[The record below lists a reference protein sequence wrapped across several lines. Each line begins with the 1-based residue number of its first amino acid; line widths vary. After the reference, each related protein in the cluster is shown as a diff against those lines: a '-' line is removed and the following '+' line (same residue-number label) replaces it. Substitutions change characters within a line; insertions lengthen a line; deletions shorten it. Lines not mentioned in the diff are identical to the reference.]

1 MTVRSVLLGI
11 IGAAAICA
19 VTFFNDFVVR
29 GTFLIGNF
37 MPVGVFGPL
46 LLLVLVANPLLRRAA
61 RRAALTG
68 QELAVAVA
76 VVFFACYVPGRG
88 LMHYFT
94 NVLMLPRHQA
104 RLNPAWQSEPT
115 RLAVADVDDAGLL
128 ARSLCQAAS
137 SPADASPVLAA
148 VVQRLPGSVL
158 ERLRTL
164 SAGDDP
170 APETT
175 LALVEVLNAVIA
187 GPLLAGGGGNEEH
200 LGLPAYARRLLRT
213 PPGSLSDEDVAM
225 ANRALLDSALP
236 AALDP
241 FRPGVLEHV
250 PEPMLAGTRS
260 DTSDVLDG
268 FVTGLG
274 EGDKAIGL
282 HDVPWRAWRPAL
294 CFWLPL
300 LLAMCLT
307 VIGLALVI
315 HRQWASHEHLPYPTV
330 EFAHSLLPAAD
341 GRAGPVLRSRSF
353 WGAMA
358 AVTAIHMNNYAAVW
372 WPDYLVPFKLQFH
385 FTPLLEI
392 FPTFGRGPWWQIL
405 NPRVLFTVVG
415 FGYFLATDVSL
426 SLGVAP
432 YLYCLAV
439 GICAGYGITF
449 GGSHLEASLGSGLY
463 AGAYVSMFLVIAY
476 TGRYYYS
483 SVFRRGLGLKSGD
496 AVEPHALWGFRL
508 FLVGLVLFVLQ
519 LCRVGVDWQLGL
531 LYSLGTVMIFV
542 VVSRLLV
549 EAGVFYLHP
558 YCYPCAVL
566 YGFLGASAV
575 NPDQL
580 LVLSMVS
587 AVLLIDPREALM
599 AFAMCSV
606 RLADR
611 ARCRV
616 GPTVAWGSI
625 ALLVG
630 FAVAVPVTLYLQY
643 QHGALTAGDGWS
655 AQMVPSFPFKVSS
668 SLRQTLEA
676 QGSLDAS
683 LRVSGW
689 GHFVG
694 MVPDRPMVTGFGI
707 TFGLVLLFS
716 FCRHRFAKWPLH
728 PLLFLVLGTWQ
739 SQTLAF
745 SYLIGCVVKACVTKY
760 GGAVAYH
767 RFKPVMVGLVA
778 GDMLSGVVTL
788 VIGAG
793 YYFIQGQPPMGYRVL
808 PV

>member
-104 RLNPAWQSEPT
+104 RLNSAWQAEPT
-115 RLAVADVDDAGLL
+115 RLTVADVADARLL
-128 ARSLCQAAS
+128 VQSFAGTVS
-137 SPADASPVLAA
+137 SPEAAPPVLAA
-148 VVQRLPGSVL
+148 ARRRLPDSVL
-158 ERLRTL
+158 ERVRALP
-164 SAGDDP
+164 SDHDP
-170 APETT
+170 APETV
-175 LALVEVLNAVIA
+175 LALVEALNEVVS
-187 GPLLAGGGGNEEH
+187 GPPLEWGGSAAGG
-200 LGLPAYARRLLRT
+200 LALPAYARHLLSK
-213 PPGSLSDEDVAM
+213 PGDSLSDEDVETT
-225 ANRALLDSALP
+225 NRALLDSALGG
-236 AALDP
+236 ALDP
-241 FRPGVLEHV
+241 FRPGVLDHV
-250 PEPMLAGTRS
+250 PESMLAGARS
-260 DTSDVLDG
+260 GTSEVLDG

-274 EGDKAIGL
+274 EGDEAIAPG
-282 HDVPWRAWRPAL
+282 DVPWHAWRPAL

-300 LLAMCLT
+300 LLAMCFAVT
-307 VIGLALVI
+307 GLALVI

-330 EFAHSLLPAAD
+330 EFAHSLLPTAD

-353 WGAMA
+353 WGAMV
-358 AVTAIHMNNYAAVW
+358 AVTVIHMNNYASAW

-385 FTPLLEI
+385 FTPLLEV

-405 NPRVLFTVVG
+405 NPRLLFTVVG

-426 SLGVAP
+426 SLGIAP

-439 GICAGYGITF
+439 GICAGYGVTF
-449 GGSHLEASLGSGLY
+449 GGSHLEASLSSGLY
-463 AGAYVSMFLVIAY
+463 AGAYLGMFLVIAY
-476 TGRYYYS
+476 TGRHYYK

-496 AVEPHALWGFRL
+496 AVEPHAMWGARL
-508 FLVGLVLFVLQ
+508 FLVGFVLFVLQ
-519 LCRVGVDWQLGL
+519 LCRAGVDWQLGL

-580 LVLSMVS
+580 LVLSIVS

-599 AFAMCSV
+599 AFAACSV
-606 RLADR
+606 QLADR

-616 GPTVAWGSI
+616 GRTVAWGSV
-625 ALLVG
+625 ALVVG

-655 AQMVPSFPFKVSS
+655 SQMVPSFPFRVSS

-676 QGSLDAS
+676 QGTLDAS

-689 GHFVG
+689 RHFSG

-707 TFGLVLLFS
+707 TFTLVLLFS

-745 SYLIGCVVKACVTKY
+745 SYLVGCAIKACVTKY
-760 GGAVAYH
+760 GGASAYH
-767 RFKPVMVGLVA
+767 RFRPLMVGLVA
-778 GDMLSGVVTL
+778 GDMLSGMVTL

-793 YYFIQGQPPMGYRVL
+793 YYFIQGKPPMAYRVL